1 MLTRID
7 HIGIAC
13 FDLDKTVEFYRA
25 TYGFEVFHTEVN
37 EEQGVREAMLKIN
50 ETSDGG
56 ASYLQLLEPTRE
68 DSAVGKWL
76 AKNGEG
82 VHHIAFGTGDVTP
95 TPRPSGTR
103 AYGSSTTGRAP
114 DPWARRSPSCT
125 PRTATA
131 CSPNSSRP
139 PPRTARTPPPT
150 EPAPM
155 EAGPPDTRPGTVGGS
170 GPGSGR
176 GLGPTPLL

>member
-13 FDLDKTVEFYRA
+13 FDLDATVEFYRA
-25 TYGFEVFHTEVN
+25 TYGFEVFHSEVN

-50 ETSDGG
+50 DTDDGG

-82 VHHIAFGTGDVTP
+82 VHHNAFGPDNVDGVSADIRDKGVRVLYDEPRIGTMGSRITFLHPKDCHGVLTELVT
-95 TPRPSGTR
+95 S
-103 AYGSSTTGRAP
+103 
-114 DPWARRSPSCT
+114 
-125 PRTATA
+125 
-131 CSPNSSRP
+131 
-139 PPRTARTPPPT
+139 
-150 EPAPM
+150 
-155 EAGPPDTRPGTVGGS
+155 
-170 GPGSGR
+170 
-176 GLGPTPLL
+176 

>member
-13 FDLDKTVEFYRA
+13 HDLEKTVEFYTS

-68 DSAVGKWL
+68 DSTVATWL

-82 VHHIAFGTGDVTP
+82 VHHIAFGTADVDADAAAIKDKGVRVLYEE
-95 TPRPSGTR
+95 PRIGSMGSRITFLHPKDCHGVLTELVTSAAEPSQ
-103 AYGSSTTGRAP
+103 
-114 DPWARRSPSCT
+114 DH
-125 PRTATA
+125 
-131 CSPNSSRP
+131 
-139 PPRTARTPPPT
+139 
-150 EPAPM
+150 
-155 EAGPPDTRPGTVGGS
+155 
-170 GPGSGR
+170 
-176 GLGPTPLL
+176 

>member
-13 FDLDKTVEFYRA
+13 FDLDATVEFYRA
-25 TYGFEVFHTEVN
+25 TYGFEVLHTEVN

-56 ASYLQLLEPTRE
+56 ASYLQLLEPIRE

-82 VHHIAFGTGDVTP
+82 VHHIAFGTADVDADSAGH
-95 TPRPSGTR
+95 PRQGRPGAVRR
-103 AYGSSTTGRAP
+103 AADRLDGLA
-114 DPWARRSPSCT
+114 DHL
-125 PRTATA
+125 
-131 CSPNSSRP
+131 
-139 PPRTARTPPPT
+139 
-150 EPAPM
+150 PAPQGLPRGADR
-155 EAGPPDTRPGTVGGS
+155 AGHVARNPRGRSAPLTQPPCCPVE
-170 GPGSGR
+170 
-176 GLGPTPLL
+176 

>member
-13 FDLDKTVEFYRA
+13 HDLDATVEFYRA

-68 DSAVGKWL
+68 DSTVAKWL

-82 VHHIAFGTGDVTP
+82 VHHIAFGTADVDADART
-95 TPRPSGTR
+95 SAAR
-103 AYGSSTTGRAP
+103 AYAFCTRSRDAAP
-114 DPWARRSPSCT
+114 WGHGSPSCT
-125 PRTATA
+125 PRIVTA
-131 CSPNSSRP
+131 S
-139 PPRTARTPPPT
+139 
-150 EPAPM
+150 
-155 EAGPPDTRPGTVGGS
+155 
-170 GPGSGR
+170 
-176 GLGPTPLL
+176 